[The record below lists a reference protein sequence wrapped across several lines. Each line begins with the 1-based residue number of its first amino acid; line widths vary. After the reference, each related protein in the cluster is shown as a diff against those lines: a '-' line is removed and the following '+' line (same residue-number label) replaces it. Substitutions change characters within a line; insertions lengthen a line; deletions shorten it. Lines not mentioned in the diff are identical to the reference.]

1 MSIVDIIS
9 KPWPW
14 YVAGPM
20 ISFVMFLLLW
30 FGKSFGISSSLR
42 NVCSIAGA
50 GKYYKYFEYYSSTN
64 SFTNLEQGNFYF
76 FIVYLFSCMFKY
88 FLNFLSIS

>member
-1 MSIVDIIS
+1 MSIIDFIS

-50 GKYYKYFEYYSSTN
+50 GKYY
-64 SFTNLEQGNFYF
+64 
-76 FIVYLFSCMFKY
+76 
-88 FLNFLSIS
+88 